1 MTRDYRHGHGQKQA
15 FQRKSQKG
23 QSNKEGAS
31 GISMWGVGIV
41 ISIGFVLVF
50 FVANHFISQSNKPLE
65 AIEQKVFQA
74 TTELKETLDL
84 DTSPSVTVP
93 SQVKVAEGVV
103 SDVSTL
109 DEAKSNHENTSHHY
123 SFYHGLSQTEVVV
136 EAELISV
143 ALTQPYYIQAGSFG
157 SEKVA
162 NQEQRRL
169 AKHGQSL
176 TVSAL
181 TKGSRTYYRLRMGPF
196 KDRLIM
202 NKTRNELR
210 KLGVDTLLIKASN

>member
-23 QSNKEGAS
+23 QPNKEGAS
-31 GISMWGVGIV
+31 GISMWGIGIV
-41 ISIGFVLVF
+41 ITIGFVLVF

-93 SQVKVAEGVV
+93 SQVKVAESVV

-109 DEAKSNHENTSHHY
+109 NEAKSNHENTSHHY

>member
-1 MTRDYRHGHGQKQA
+1 MTRDYRHGHGKKQA
-15 FQRKSQKG
+15 FQRKSQQESPKH
-23 QSNKEGAS
+23 EGMS
-31 GISMWGVGIV
+31 GSFIWLAAVLISLGLA
-41 ISIGFVLVF
+41 FVF
-50 FVANHFISQSNKPLE
+50 FIANYFLSQSNKPLE
-65 AIEQKVFQA
+65 VIKQSEIEII
-74 TTELKETLDL
+74 EESKETPDINV
-84 DTSPSVTVP
+84 SPPVVVPAQLNVVESVISEEP
-93 SQVKVAEGVV
+93 VV
-103 SDVSTL
+103 DDNDSSHT
-109 DEAKSNHENTSHHY
+109 NTSHHY

-162 NQEQRRL
+162 NQELKRL
-169 AKHGQSL
+169 EKHGQSL

-196 KDRLIM
+196 KDRLVM
-202 NKTRNELR
+202 NKKRNELR